1 MYGSFNLLGGRL
13 SNANEVMFR
22 DVAAQLRKK
31 GGTLLARSVLWDA
44 LATLGRKLYK
54 KLPMMWRYGVYKAW
68 SVVRHGH
75 CRLSEEG
82 YQDET

>member
-1 MYGSFNLLGGRL
+1 MNNS
-13 SNANEVMFR
+13 SEVTFR

-31 GGTLLARSVLWDA
+31 DGTLIARSVLWDA
-44 LATLGRKLYK
+44 LAVLGRKLYK

-75 CRLSEEG
+75 RRLPKEG
-82 YQDET
+82 YQDEA